1 MWLLHPGSE
10 NLFEMGLALIAC
22 WLHLYGG
29 KRYNIMT
36 IMVVKCATMSLAAN
50 STTWSLHQSVY
61 SSPDCSDLLGVKHS
75 QLDITLLLQEFTEEE
90 HNFLYLDGLSFSG
103 PEHLLCLQL
112 NLSHQC
118 CKVCLHT
125 GPENESPPNPSAWF
139 MKWGQLI
146 VGDQQ
151 QVDSHQKTVQAPLAK
166 LPKAQAQPCF
176 PQHLHSF
183 FLLPLLRPVNHHAS
197 IHVSCLWSSLCRAQL
212 ACLHNTKLY

>member
-1 MWLLHPGSE
+1 MQPYHLQSIPLHDLCINLYTVDQTVLIFWVWSTASWTLLY
-10 NLFEMGLALIAC
+10 C
-22 WLHLYGG
+22 C
-29 KRYNIMT
+29 R
-36 IMVVKCATMSLAAN
+36 SLQKK
-50 STTWSLHQSVY
+50 STT
-61 SSPDCSDLLGVKHS
+61 
-75 QLDITLLLQEFTEEE
+75 
-90 HNFLYLDGLSFSG
+90 FLYLDGLSFSG
-103 PEHLLCLQL
+103 PEHNLLCLQL

-125 GPENESPPNPSAWF
+125 GPENESPPEFPILQLGF

-176 PQHLHSF
+176 PQHLCSF
-183 FLLPLLRPVNHHAS
+183 FLFPLLHPVNHPAS
-197 IHVSCLWSSLCRAQL
+197 IHVSCLRSSLCRAQL